1 MAKASEKTAQV
12 YRVALVDGVNAAQF
26 NVAGVEV
33 ELDAENRPVFET
45 DRQSTFKALLAQHPF
60 LKEA

>member
-12 YRVALVDGVNAAQF
+12 HRVTLVDGVNAAQF

-33 ELDAENRPVFET
+33 ELDADHPVFET
-45 DRQSTFKALLAQHPF
+45 DHLPTFKALLAQHPF